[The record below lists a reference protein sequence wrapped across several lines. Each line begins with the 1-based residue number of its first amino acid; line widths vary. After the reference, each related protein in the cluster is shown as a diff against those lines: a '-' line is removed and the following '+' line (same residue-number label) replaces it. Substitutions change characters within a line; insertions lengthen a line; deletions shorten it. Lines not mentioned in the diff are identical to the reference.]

1 MNDTFSKIVT
11 GGAGVATSEIVGV
24 VDIPTATDTAD
35 VVKVVV
41 QLIIGIATLL
51 GLFKKKSK

>member
-1 MNDTFSKIVT
+1 MNDTISRLIT
-11 GGAGVATSEIVGV
+11 GSAGVASSEVVGM
-24 VDIPTATDTAD
+24 VDIPTTTDTAD